1 MCVQDARL
9 TSTMWRL
16 HVQALSVSAVFAGIG
31 SFSSYAG
38 GALWD
43 RTSMFPFQCLCVVL
57 AAAAFVVFELCA
69 SALHDVDR
77 FREHQGSSV
86 APLADA
92 DKAPAVNA
100 ARLEAGD
107 GASAAQATSE
117 NDKGSAT
124 TFVAFVFQVGPVHL
138 VWVPAVLP
146 DSRGLAIR
154 S

>member
-1 MCVQDARL
+1 
-9 TSTMWRL
+9 MWRL
-16 HVQALSVSAVFAGIG
+16 PVQALSVSAVFAGIG

-100 ARLEAGD
+100 AKLEAGD

-124 TFVAFVFQVGPVHL
+124 TFVAFVFQVGRVHL

-146 DSRGLAIR
+146 DSRGLVIR